1 MSHAKPG
8 GGEPSRPVV
17 VCIDDDPPVLAA
29 IRRLLRREP
38 YEVITTLDPQR
49 VLELMRE
56 RPIHLIVADQRMP
69 QMAGTEL
76 LKRVREL
83 SPSTIGVILTG
94 HADLSD
100 IAGAMNDGAVD
111 RLIRKPWSDEEF
123 RRMIREL
130 LAVGRTSGV
139 ESPAQVGTGAPGLGG
154 GASNLPA
161 ATVKHLE
168 CRGQTPASLLMEISE
183 VLYAPEGPPHRLV
196 IVFEHLPDLAGSLN
210 VLMTELVRLIVRSG
224 ARAALVDGSGTAGTF
239 LELVGGR
246 LPVVVY
252 LSASEM
258 SAPKKLLVV
267 EDHLENLEYLKSLI
281 ESAGHACVAVGS
293 VGEALRQLESSS
305 FDLVLLDLVL
315 PDADGV
321 EVARYILEK
330 GLKLPVVAVSGY
342 LDRWADESFSHLG
355 IRRQVSKPYRAREI
369 LDAIR
374 DS

>member
-1 MSHAKPG
+1 MRESKPRG
-8 GGEPSRPVV
+8 PDPARPVV

-38 YEVITTLDPQR
+38 YEVITTVDPGC
-49 VLELMRE
+49 VLNLISERE
-56 RPIHLIVADQRMP
+56 VHLIVADQRMP
-69 QMAGTEL
+69 AMAGTEL
-76 LKRVREL
+76 LKRVREV
-83 SPSTIGVILTG
+83 SPSTIAVILTG

-111 RLIRKPWSDEEF
+111 RLIRKPWNDEEF

-130 LAVGRTSGV
+130 LDRRRCAGAARPAPVRDAAPLPDAVFKHVDCLGQ
-139 ESPAQVGTGAPGLGG
+139 SPASV
-154 GASNLPA
+154 
-161 ATVKHLE
+161 
-168 CRGQTPASLLMEISE
+168 LMEISGF
-183 VLYAPEGPPHRLV
+183 LYGPEGPPHRLV

-210 VLMTELVRLIVRSG
+210 VLMTEMVRLIVRSG
-224 ARAALVDGSGTAGTF
+224 VRAAMVDGSGTAGTF

-252 LSASEM
+252 TSASEM
-258 SAPKKLLVV
+258 PAPKRVLVV
-267 EDHLENLEYLKSLI
+267 EDHPENLEYLKGLV
-281 ESAGHACVAVGS
+281 ESAGHSCVAVGS
-293 VGEALRQLESSS
+293 VAESLRQLDTAP

-321 EVARYILEK
+321 DVARYILEK
-330 GLKLPVVAVSGY
+330 GLKIPVVAVSSY
-342 LDRWADESFSHLG
+342 LDQWADESFSTLG
-355 IRRQVSKPYRAREI
+355 IRRQVSKPYRVREI